1 MNKIAWKTV
10 KQYRE
15 TMYPVFRGK
24 CTADLEVELAKV
36 LPDWLNLLQDH
47 KIGGSALV
55 RYTDG
60 TRKSEIS
67 RYREHKLAHVRT

>member
-1 MNKIAWKTV
+1 MHKTAWKTV

-15 TMYPVFRGK
+15 TMYPAFGGK

-60 TRKSEIS
+60 ARKSDIAS
-67 RYREHKLAHVRT
+67 YREHELALVRT